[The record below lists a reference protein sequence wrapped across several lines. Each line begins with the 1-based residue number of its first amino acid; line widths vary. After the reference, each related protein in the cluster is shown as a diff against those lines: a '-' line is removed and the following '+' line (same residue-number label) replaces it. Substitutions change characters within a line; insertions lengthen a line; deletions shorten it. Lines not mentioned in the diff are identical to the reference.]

1 MVIEHII
8 AGYSIPHNEGAIP
21 LTKEAYDVN
30 NPQKRLTDFSKTI
43 TIPENRLVNQIFEHA
58 FDVNVDLQTF
68 NPNLKTSYQIIQ
80 DGITAID
87 GYCQLKAIKNVDGL
101 INYEIQATGRLGN
114 LFEKIRDK
122 YLTDLDLSSLNHDW
136 TRANIQ
142 NSWTDTIGQGY
153 VYPMINIGGRSQYTL
168 WNIQDF
174 KPSIYVKQYID
185 NILSEA
191 GYTYN
196 STFLN
201 SDLFKRLIIP
211 YSSGKILLDNSA
223 ILCKEFYIGKTGT
236 NTVSCQDFND
246 VSNSANSILPFN
258 SDLSL
263 SSYENR
269 VIDDGGIVEALACAE
284 ALFGF
289 SGDYFNTCEDE
300 FNVNNGKY
308 TADDSNKMSFQ
319 GVLNFDL
326 AYTNNSTNDTKRL
339 NECHTSFG
347 AVDVIQNDFKAVA
360 EIYLVEKLGI
370 SYTVKEKINL
380 DITEIALNTPLD
392 ANSIGDTTTLAGNVV
407 SFATGEIDV
416 KSGAEYFISVGAV
429 NYSGHQI
436 VNFVIGSFDA
446 FPNITNFNDFTFSLK
461 EGSSLSSN
469 LLENEISVGDTIET
483 RLVVPKEIKQSD
495 LLSNI
500 IKRFNLYIDYDPI
513 DENKLI
519 IETRDGFLTEDRVNL
534 EHLVDRSREYNIKPM
549 GALDSN
555 RFIFKDTLD
564 KDYHNDIYNKVN
576 DEIYGQLT
584 LDIQNDFLNK
594 DKVVSTFFAPTPL
607 HSIEG
612 DNDRV
617 ISSMQFV
624 NQEGQK
630 VEATSKIRLLY
641 WGGLLDTQKLWTIGV
656 PSLGGTSYT
665 SYPYA
670 GHLDNPYNPTFDLNW
685 YSPKQLYYDLSY
697 GDRVAMNYSNNNCY
711 NVYWKKYIEEI
722 TDKNSKI
729 LECNLSLRPYDYS
742 ELSFRKSYYID
753 GSYWRLLKVQDFDA
767 MSDSSTKCVFLKVE
781 PKDIFVPEVK
791 EVSGGN
797 GVFSDTAPIPSKNS
811 VVSPN
816 NNSGKTQ
823 DKIRFG
829 VDIKGGTRSIVA
841 SDNVYQSVNSLNNL
855 IVGSD
860 FAKSLEDNVTI
871 INSPSINVNRP
882 NEAYINGLFVEKLK
896 SVILS
901 EGLLSN
907 MEDEIS
913 VLPPLPSDEFYQI
926 TRGYV
931 RLNGN
936 SAIGS
941 THKLDLVTDDVSEHL
956 LAEIPASFFGAND
969 STDLLDVSN
978 HNTTPIHFGSGVK
991 ITTNSTM
998 SFDPNTS
1005 LTINI
1010 VYRIIKL

>member
-87 GYCQLKAIKNVDGL
+87 GYCQLKSIKNVDGL

-122 YLTDLDLSSLNHDW
+122 YLTDLDLSSLDHDW
-136 TRANIQ
+136 NKTNIEA
-142 NSWTDTIGQGY
+142 SWTDAIGEGY
-153 VYPMINIGGRSQYTL
+153 VYPMINIGGRSQYDI
-168 WNIQDF
+168 WNTQDF
-174 KPSIYVKQYID
+174 KPSIYLKQYID
-185 NILSEA
+185 SILSEA
-191 GYTYN
+191 GYTYD

-201 SDLFKRLIIP
+201 SDLFKRLIVP
-211 YSSGKILLDNSA
+211 YGSGKILLDNSA
-223 ILCKEFYIGKTGT
+223 ILCKEFNIYKTGT
-236 NTVSCQDFND
+236 QSVPCQDFSD
-246 VSNSANSILPFN
+246 VSNAANGLLLFN
-258 SDLSL
+258 SDESL
-263 SSYENR
+263 SGYENR
-269 VIDDGGIVEALACAE
+269 VIDDGGIIEALACAE
-284 ALFGF
+284 AAFGF
-289 SGDYFNTCEDE
+289 SEGYYNTCSDE
-300 FNVNNGKY
+300 FNTISGKY
-308 TADDSNKMSFQ
+308 VADDSNKMSFQ

-326 AYTNNSTNDTKRL
+326 IYTNNDTNLTRRL
-339 NECHTSFG
+339 NECHTG
-347 AVDVIQNDFKAVA
+347 NDTIIEDFKANVNV
-360 EIYLVEKLGI
+360 YLVQKLGLSYSIKEKLHI
-370 SYTVKEKINL
+370 
-380 DITEIALNTPLD
+380 DITENAAANPLQTGT
-392 ANSIGDTTTLAGNVV
+392 GDTTTIGDNII
-407 SFATGEIDV
+407 SYTTGEIDV
-416 KSGAEYFISVGAV
+416 VSTGEYFLAVGKVGYNGHISINTQVG
-429 NYSGHQI
+429 G
-436 VNFVIGSFDA
+436 FDSF
-446 FPNITNFNDFTFSLK
+446 PSISNFNDFSFELK
-461 EGSSLSSN
+461 EGSTFASN
-469 LLENEISVGDTIET
+469 LLENEISVGDTITT

-500 IKRFNLYIDYDPI
+500 IKRFNLYIDYDSI

-519 IETRDGFLTEDRVNL
+519 IETREDFLTDDRVNL
-534 EHLVDRSREYNIKPM
+534 EPLIDRSREYNIRPM

-555 RFIFKDTLD
+555 RFVFKDTLD

-576 DEIYGQLT
+576 DEVYGQLT
-584 LDIQNDFLNK
+584 LDIENDFLNK
-594 DKVVSTFFAPTPL
+594 DNVISTFFAPTPL
-607 HSIEG
+607 QSIEAE
-612 DNDRV
+612 NDRV
-617 ISSMQFV
+617 ISSMMFV
-624 NQEGQK
+624 NQEGQV

-641 WGGLLDTQKLWTIGV
+641 WGGLLDTQKKWSLGV
-656 PSLGGTSYT
+656 PFFGGTSFDK
-665 SYPYA
+665 YPYA

-697 GDRVAMNYSNNNCY
+697 GDKYVMNYSNNNCY

-729 LECNLSLRPYDYS
+729 LECNLALRPYDYN
-742 ELSFRKSYYID
+742 ELSFRKNYYID

-767 MSDSSTKCVFLKVE
+767 MSQSSTKCVFLKVE
-781 PKDIFVPEVK
+781 PKDIFIPEVK

-797 GVFSDTAPIPSKNS
+797 GVFSDAAPIPSKNS

-816 NNSGKTQ
+816 GNSGKPQ

-829 VDIKGGTRSIVA
+829 INIKGGTRSIIA
-841 SDNVYQSVNSLNNL
+841 ADSVYQSVDSLNNI

-860 FAKSLEDNVTI
+860 NATSLEDNVMI
-871 INSPSINVNRP
+871 INSPSISVNRP
-882 NEAYINGLFVEKLK
+882 NEAYINGLFVEKLQ
-896 SVILS
+896 SIVLTS
-901 EGLLSN
+901 DLLTN
-907 MEDEIS
+907 LEEEIQ
-913 VLPPLPSDEFYQI
+913 VMPPLPEDEFYQI

-936 SAIGS
+936 AATGG
-941 THKLDLVTDDVSEHL
+941 THKVDLVTDDASGHL
-956 LAEIPASFFGAND
+956 LAEVPATFFSTDNN
-969 STDLLDVSN
+969 TDLLDVSN
-978 HNTTPIHFGSGVK
+978 HHTTPIHFGSGVK
-991 ITTNSTM
+991 ITTNSAM

-1005 LTINI
+1005 LIINV